1 MMKKYKALSA
11 LLAAAATV
19 SALLSG
25 CGGSSQP
32 ASVAPAAASSK
43 SASSTAGTSP
53 SGTSSGPTILKIAA
67 DPVPHAELL
76 NFVKPKLKSEGI
88 DLQITVLDSDG
99 GALANERTDNGE
111 FDVNFFQH
119 EPYLDSVKKEKGYD
133 LASAGKVHVE
143 PIGAYSV
150 KYKKISDLPA
160 NATVVIPNDTTN
172 EYRALKI
179 LEDNGFIK
187 LKSTIQNYS
196 ATVQDIASY
205 TKPIKVT
212 ELDSAQ
218 IIRVRDQFDVY
229 ITNTNKIL
237 DAGVDATAAL
247 FREGP
252 NSPYANILVTKTGRV
267 NDPAIVKLRE
277 ALNTPEVKK
286 FIEDKY
292 KGAVIPAF
300 SIGNSCCSAD
310 R

>member
-1 MMKKYKALSA
+1 MKKSKTLSV
-11 LLAAAATV
+11 LASAILV
-19 SALLSG
+19 SVLTLSG
-25 CGGSSQP
+25 CAGSS
-32 ASVAPAAASSK
+32 SAPAAASTAPSSAAPASSAASSVA
-43 SASSTAGTSP
+43 SASSAA
-53 SGTSSGPTILKIAA
+53 SSATLTVLKIAA

-76 NFVKPKLKSEGI
+76 NFIKPKLKEEGV

-99 GALANERTDNGE
+99 DSLANERTNNGE

-119 EPYLDSVKKEKGYD
+119 VPYLDSVKKEKGYD
-133 LASAGKVHVE
+133 LAPAGKVHVE

-150 KYKKISDLPA
+150 QYKKIADLPA
-160 NATVVIPNDTTN
+160 NAKIVIPNDTTN

-187 LKSTIQNYS
+187 LKSTIKNYS
-196 ATVQDIASY
+196 ATVQDIAAY
-205 TKPIKVT
+205 TKPVKIT

-237 DAGVDATAAL
+237 DAGIDAATAL
-247 FREGP
+247 FREGAD
-252 NSPYANILVTKTGRV
+252 SPYANVLVTKTSRV

-277 ALNTPEVKK
+277 ALNTQEVKK
-286 FIEDKY
+286 FIEEKY

-300 SIGNSCCSAD
+300 
-310 R
+310 